1 MRELASLLVVVL
13 LVYLFQ
19 CLCWAPMRAH
29 VFSLEPG
36 GESGRKKR
44 GFLWSALK
52 VTGYWA
58 NPLPPLQPLLVVD
71 WPQLQPEAEILRI
84 TPPDAEPVAIA
95 WEELKVTRSGS
106 KLQCNGS
113 VVVQGGAEQLKQMQ
127 ELLEKLKRANVKER
141 KKLIEAW
148 LRKSTDAAAIEERL
162 KVFCRK
168 SRWLDLAVN
177 LQFFLLFLI
186 VPMAFFRFGSRALWP
201 TAGAVLAT
209 SIFIAWRSVR
219 LHKFFFPGD
228 GDGRF
233 KSVFSTVLSPI
244 YAIRAEDA
252 VARDLLAGFHPVA
265 VAGVMCSKKELEAFA
280 GEQLRADKF
289 SSGGAS
295 WYGNQLELALTKM
308 LEKKGVDVKG
318 LLAAPEREEG
328 CVLYCPRC
336 RAQYTKAREDCA
348 DCGYGELLAFE
359 EEAVGERHLTT
370 KDTKMHKRESQ
381 AETAKEAIP

>member
-19 CLCWAPMRAH
+19 CLCWAPTGAH

-52 VTGYWA
+52 LTGYWA

-71 WPQLQPEAEILRI
+71 WPQFQPEPETLRI
-84 TPPDAEPVAIA
+84 TPVDAEPTAIA
-95 WEELKVTRSGS
+95 WEELKVTRAGN
-106 KLQCNGS
+106 KLTCNGS
-113 VVVQGGAEQLKQMQ
+113 VLLQGGAEQLKQSQ
-127 ELLEKLKRANVKER
+127 EFLEKLKRAKAKER

-148 LRKSTDAAAIEERL
+148 LRKATDAAAIEERL
-162 KVFCRK
+162 KVFCQK

-177 LQFFLLFLI
+177 LQFFLLFLF
-186 VPMAFFRFGSRALWP
+186 VPMSFFRFGSRALWP
-201 TAGAVLAT
+201 MVGAVLTT

-219 LHKFFFPGD
+219 LHQYFFAGD
-228 GDGRF
+228 GEGRF

-265 VAGVMCSKKELEAFA
+265 VAGVMCSKQDLEAFA
-280 GEQLRADKF
+280 GEQLRTDKF
-289 SSGGAS
+289 SSRGTG
-295 WYGNQLELALTKM
+295 WYGEQLQLVLARL
-308 LEKKGVDVKG
+308 LEKKGVDVKR

-336 RAQYTKAREDCA
+336 RAQYTKAREGCA
-348 DCGYGELLAFE
+348 DCGYGELLAFA
-359 EEAVGERHLTT
+359 EEATSERH
-370 KDTKMHKRESQ
+370 
-381 AETAKEAIP
+381 